1 MKSTFHAILLLS
13 LICGYVSYT
22 TGRKLTRR
30 ELSFSKDDYLNY
42 VRYYSSHQTSEPL
55 RRFDGNNGKLFLLAK
70 GAEILA
76 GELSKDDKITCHLR
90 QIINVTEVD
99 GNSTYKFTILVED
112 ESDDRTF
119 QAEVLAQLSYSS
131 EGSAIVADIH
141 SIDTTEPLAG
151 VCDQISSLS
160 KCTECINFGR
170 CSKGHVPI
178 DRWLDFALKTQR
190 EIQIHKPFPDVQF
203 LAGHNAFN
211 NRADMYG
218 VLDDCKW
225 PPPYNKAWLCLANQ
239 ELSLTDMLNIGVHAL
254 ELDPWWCFN
263 KLRLSHA
270 HKRAV
275 GCSPLDRPFFLGI
288 KEIGEW
294 VKDPRNKGKVIRI
307 YFEDGE
313 EHTEGHDDLINGP
326 IQEYVEPFVFTPSDL
341 KETFNGNWPSMGELR
356 KLDKTVIFAGDGN
369 CTHGGKYIHEAYWE
383 QFPVNMFTP
392 YPHCGGRNL
401 SVTRRYYSDSTNYG
415 PFWNGP
421 KKTGVI
427 LDFSEYAKC
436 RVGYPAADQLNPVML
451 RSAIYTWAE
460 GEPSTNLTQ
469 STCIYIGGRDGRW
482 HVAKNC
488 TTSMH
493 SACSRKKH
501 GDVWTISST
510 KGPSGDQG
518 QCPEGYRFDVPND
531 GYKRQKLMESMKK
544 QDVWIN
550 VKPFLPLLMTE
561 NIL

>member
-1 MKSTFHAILLLS
+1 MFILS
-13 LICGYVSYT
+13 SQQ
-22 TGRKLTRR
+22 
-30 ELSFSKDDYLNY
+30 LSFSKDDYLNY

-90 QIINVTEVD
+90 QIMNVTEVD
-99 GNSTYKFTILVED
+99 SNSTYKFTILVED

-131 EGSAIVADIH
+131 EGSAIVADIY
-141 SIDTTEPLAG
+141 SIDTTERLAG

-160 KCTECINFGR
+160 NCTKCINFGR

-203 LAGHNAFN
+203 LA
-211 NRADMYG
+211 
-218 VLDDCKW
+218 
-225 PPPYNKAWLCLANQ
+225 
-239 ELSLTDMLNIGVHAL
+239 
-254 ELDPWWCFN
+254 
-263 KLRLSHA
+263 LRLSHA

-275 GCSPLDRPFFLGI
+275 GCSPLDRAFYLGI

-307 YFEDGE
+307 Y
-313 EHTEGHDDLINGP
+313 
-326 IQEYVEPFVFTPSDL
+326 
-341 KETFNGNWPSMGELR
+341 
-356 KLDKTVIFAGDGN
+356 IFIRSRLSHSSFANSHSWIRRLFLLG
-369 CTHGGKYIHEAYWE
+369 
-383 QFPVNMFTP
+383 MFTP

-460 GEPSTNLTQ
+460 GEPSTNLTL

-493 SACSRKKH
+493 SACSKKKH

-518 QCPEGYRFDVPND
+518 QCPDGYRFDVPND